1 MAMFIILIAHIPRD
15 WWALWIPARFGFSDG
30 AEMFVFCSG
39 MASALAFGSLYRS
52 HGFGTLLAR
61 VSFRVWQIYWAHI
74 TLFLATVV
82 VLLAGNAWLDTG
94 VDYTR
99 RPWIVPF
106 LEDTPTYL
114 PALLTLTYV
123 PGLFD
128 MLPMY
133 VAVLCLLPIV
143 ATLGNIKP
151 LYAGL
156 FVVTLWLISTTNSFD
171 LPGSPRT
178 DHVWFFNP
186 LGWQLV
192 FYTGFAFALGWI
204 KPPPI
209 ERKYV
214 LIALGIV
221 LISVPIAYYR
231 VYAAVPELRELRE
244 ALKPFWTKT
253 DYGLFRYIH
262 FLALAYLGYAA
273 VGEGGRRL
281 FVEGIPGRIINT
293 FRLVG
298 QQSLAVFMASIV
310 LSQILGMTFDVIGR
324 NHWSMIAVNLFGFAC
339 LIAVA
344 KVVTWY
350 KSEPWRKVPQAKQQA
365 QGTQTSASAAP
376 SAQPAE

>member
-1 MAMFIILIAHIPRD
+1 MSTKSDRLPRRQRDRRLDFFRGMAMFIILIAHIPRD

-192 FYTGFAFALGWI
+192 LS
-204 KPPPI
+204 
-209 ERKYV
+209 
-214 LIALGIV
+214 LIHI
-221 LISVPIAYYR
+221 
-231 VYAAVPELRELRE
+231 
-244 ALKPFWTKT
+244 
-253 DYGLFRYIH
+253 
-262 FLALAYLGYAA
+262 
-273 VGEGGRRL
+273 
-281 FVEGIPGRIINT
+281 
-293 FRLVG
+293 
-298 QQSLAVFMASIV
+298 
-310 LSQILGMTFDVIGR
+310 
-324 NHWSMIAVNLFGFAC
+324 
-339 LIAVA
+339 
-344 KVVTWY
+344 
-350 KSEPWRKVPQAKQQA
+350 
-365 QGTQTSASAAP
+365 
-376 SAQPAE
+376 